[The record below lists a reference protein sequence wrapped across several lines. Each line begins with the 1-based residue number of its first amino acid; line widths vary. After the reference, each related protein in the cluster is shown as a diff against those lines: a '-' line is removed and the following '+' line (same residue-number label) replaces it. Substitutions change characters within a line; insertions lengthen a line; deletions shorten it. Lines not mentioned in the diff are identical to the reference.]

1 MNPKTFFSCIF
12 VPFFLFS
19 CSQPVVVDDLSDA
32 SFTLLNADSTQVVF
46 PDDFE
51 GQKIMLGF
59 VYTNCPD
66 ICSMITANLKKVQAE
81 MNTPDDVEF
90 VVLSFDPLRDTPSV
104 LKRYKQSFGVDEHFT
119 FLTGDTTEVNRALKR
134 LKVRTQV
141 SYRDTTSAGKEL
153 YFLNHSD
160 KIMLIDEK
168 SRIRY
173 EYGGSMTKPAIFIED
188 LEKL

>member
-1 MNPKTFFSCIF
+1 MIPKQIF
-12 VPFFLFS
+12 IYIFPVFFLIS
-19 CSQPVVVDDLSDA
+19 CSEPHVIDDLSDA
-32 SFTLLNADSTQVVF
+32 SFTLLNADSTEVVF

-51 GQKIMLGF
+51 GQKVMLGF

-66 ICSMITANLKKVQAE
+66 ICPMITSNLKKVQAE
-81 MNTPDDVEF
+81 MNTPQDVEF
-90 VVLSFDPLRDTPSV
+90 VVLSFDPLRDTPAV
-104 LKRYKQSFGVDEHFT
+104 LKRYKQSFGVDERFT

-141 SYRDTTSAGKEL
+141 SYHDTTGTGKEL

-160 KIMLIDEK
+160 KIMLIDEQ

-188 LEKL
+188 LEKI

>member
-1 MNPKTFFSCIF
+1 MNLKPFTLFFS
-12 VPFFLFS
+12 VSLFLFS
-19 CSQPVVVDDLSDA
+19 CSQPKVIDDLSDE
-32 SFTLLNADSTQVVF
+32 SFTLLNADSIQVVF

-51 GQKIMLGF
+51 GRKVMLGF

-66 ICSMITANLKKVQAE
+66 ICPMITSNLKKVQAE
-81 MNTPDDVEF
+81 LNTPEDVEF

-141 SYRDTTSAGKEL
+141 SYRDTTGTGKEL

-173 EYGGSMTKPAIFIED
+173 EYGGSMTKSAIFIED
-188 LEKL
+188 LEKI